1 MEQPAELEQELKD
14 IIKRNRWLILTTSSP
29 KGTPQSSL
37 VVYASDG
44 HQIIILTG
52 KKTQKI
58 KNLVRNPVASIT
70 IPFYMNFLHRMIT
83 FAPPASISLKS
94 NVGIIDFSDE
104 AVSSFYQ
111 STLNFRLPDLV
122 KEDSVWLR
130 LELGGSA
137 TCHGVGVRLFDLRDP
152 EKAHKII
159 RLNNR

>member
-1 MEQPAELEQELKD
+1 MEQPTKLEQELRD
-14 IIKRNRWLILTTSSP
+14 IIRQNRWLILSTSHP
-29 KGTPQSSL
+29 KGAPQSSL

-44 HQIIILTG
+44 HQIVILTG

-58 KNLVRNPVASIT
+58 RNLVRNPIGSIT

-83 FAPPASISLKS
+83 FAPPASISFKA
-94 NVGIIDFSDE
+94 NVEIIDFGDE

-111 STLNFRLPDLV
+111 GALNFRLPELV
-122 KEDSVWLR
+122 EEDSVWLR

>member
-1 MEQPAELEQELKD
+1 MEQPAELEQELKH
-14 IIKRNRWLILTTSSP
+14 IIKRNRWLVLSTSSP
-29 KGTPQSSL
+29 SGTPQSSL

-52 KKTQKI
+52 KNTQKV
-58 KNLVRNPVASIT
+58 KNLARNPVASIT
-70 IPFYMNFLHRMIT
+70 IPFYKNLLHRLIT
-83 FAPPASISLKS
+83 VAPPASIVLKADIE
-94 NVGIIDFSDE
+94 IIDFDND

-111 STLNFRLPDLV
+111 RVLGFKLPELV

-130 LELGGSA
+130 LELRGSA

-159 RLNNR
+159 SLDNR

>member
-1 MEQPAELEQELKD
+1 MEQPAKLEQELRD

-44 HQIIILTG
+44 NQIIILTG
-52 KKTQKI
+52 KKTQKV

-83 FAPPASISLKS
+83 FAPPASISFKAD
-94 NVGIIDFSDE
+94 VEIIDFSNE
-104 AVSSFYQ
+104 TAASFYQ
-111 STLNFRLPDLV
+111 RILKFKLPELV
-122 KEDSVWLR
+122 EKDSVWLR

-159 RLNNR
+159 HLNNR

>member
-1 MEQPAELEQELKD
+1 MEQPDRLEQEVRD
-14 IIKRNRWLILTTSSP
+14 IIKRNRWLILSTSSP

-44 HQIIILTG
+44 HQVIILTG
-52 KKTQKI
+52 KKAQKTR
-58 KNLVRNPVASIT
+58 NLVRNPVASIT
-70 IPFYMNFLHRMIT
+70 FPFYKNYLHRMIKM
-83 FAPPASISLKS
+83 APPASIVMKA
-94 NVGIIDFSDE
+94 NVEIIDFSDE

-111 STLNFRLPDLV
+111 GVLGFKLPEFV
-122 KEDSVWLR
+122 KENSVWLR
-130 LELGGSA
+130 FELGGSA

>member
-1 MEQPAELEQELKD
+1 MANFNY
-14 IIKRNRWLILTTSSP
+14 IFP

-44 HQIIILTG
+44 YQIIILTG

-58 KNLVRNPVASIT
+58 RNLVRNPVASIT

-83 FAPPASISLKS
+83 FAPPASISLKAD
-94 NVGIIDFSDE
+94 VEIIDFSDK

-111 STLNFRLPDLV
+111 RVLSFKLPELV
-122 KEDSVWLR
+122 EEDSVWLR
-130 LELGGSA
+130 LELRGSA

-152 EKAHKII
+152 KKAHKII
-159 RLNNR
+159 RINNR